1 MLLNKKINIADK
13 TIREF
18 IKYFF
23 VGVSSFLLDIFSL
36 ILLKEFL
43 FSSASVA
50 VLFNQIFIILY
61 NFNLNKYWTFS
72 NKLDNKKQ
80 FVKYLTLILFNYIF
94 SVLIMYLFSDRM
106 GIDYRIIRTGTI
118 MIMVM
123 WNFYIYKF
131 WVYKKSE

>member
-1 MLLNKKINIADK
+1 MLLNKKINITDK
-13 TIREF
+13 TVQEF

-23 VGVSSFLLDIFSL
+23 VGVSSFVLDMSSL
-36 ILLKEFL
+36 ILLKESL

-118 MIMVM
+118 MVMVM

-131 WVYKKSE
+131 WVYRRI